1 MAGHGKGDARKV
13 VLAALFG
20 NLGISIAKFVAA
32 WLSGSITMLAEG
44 VHSVADTCNQ
54 GLLLIGMNLALRRD
68 ADRYPLGRAKE
79 SYFWA
84 FIVSLF
90 LFFLG
95 GVYAIYEGIHKLAEG
110 GGHEAGSPLVPVIV
124 LVVSIVLES
133 GSFYVAFREFNR
145 SRGTRPFREAL
156 FSGKDPT
163 IPVVLLE
170 DTGAMLGLVFALIA
184 VLATWLT
191 GSPYADA
198 IGSITIGVLL
208 CAIGVVL
215 AHDTRSLL
223 IGEGATPEM
232 RQKTLA
238 LARACEGVE
247 DVRQLLTMHLGPD
260 SILAALKVRFRP
272 GLGLEDVERITDTI
286 EERIRSEIPQMTR
299 IFVEADSDYDEAQDP
314 DRRGPSP

>member
-1 MAGHGKGDARKV
+1 MGHGKGDARKV
-13 VLAALFG
+13 VVAALIG

-54 GLLLIGMNLALRRD
+54 GLLLIGMNLALKRD
-68 ADRYPLGRAKE
+68 SDRYPLGRAKE

-95 GVYAIYEGIHKLAEG
+95 GVYAIYEGVHKLIEG
-110 GGHEAGSPLVPVIV
+110 GGHEGGSPLVPVIV
-124 LVVSIVLES
+124 LVVSIGLES

-145 SRGTRPFREAL
+145 SRGGRPIWDAL

-184 VLATWLT
+184 VVTTWLT

-198 IGSITIGVLL
+198 VGSITIGVLL
-208 CAIGVVL
+208 CLIGVVL

-232 RQKTLA
+232 RKKA
-238 LARACEGVE
+238 VELARSCEGVE
-247 DVRQLLTMHLGPD
+247 DVRQLLTMHLGPE

-286 EERIRSEIPQMTR
+286 EERIRNEIPQMTR
-299 IFVEADSDYDEAQDP
+299 IFVEADSDYDEALDK
-314 DRRGPSP
+314 DRAGPVR

>member
-13 VLAALFG
+13 VMAALFG
-20 NLGISIAKFVAA
+20 NLGIAIAKFIAA

-54 GLLLIGMNLALRRD
+54 GLLLIGMNLAGRRD
-68 ADRYPLGRAKE
+68 VNRYPLGRAKE

-95 GVYAIYEGIHKLAEG
+95 GVYAIYEGVHKLG
-110 GGHEAGSPLVPVIV
+110 DDHEPGSPLVPVIV
-124 LVVSIVLES
+124 LVISIGLEA
-133 GSFYVAFREFNR
+133 GSFTVAFREFNR
-145 SRGTRPFREAL
+145 SRGNRSIREAL

-184 VLATWLT
+184 VVATWLT
-191 GSPYADA
+191 GSPLADS

-208 CAIGVVL
+208 CAIGL
-215 AHDTRSLL
+215 ALAKDTRSLL

-232 RQKTLA
+232 RERALA
-238 LARACEGVE
+238 LARSCEGVD
-247 DVRQLLTMHLGPD
+247 DVRQMLTMHLGPD

-272 GLGLEDVERITDTI
+272 GLGVADVERITDAI
-286 EERIRSEIPQMTR
+286 EERIRSEIPQMNR
-299 IFVEADSDYDEAQDP
+299 IFVEADSDYDEALDE
-314 DRRGPSP
+314 DRSAPPH

>member
-1 MAGHGKGDARKV
+1 MAHGKGDPRKV

-54 GLLLIGMNLALRRD
+54 GLLLIGMNLALKRD
-68 ADRYPLGRAKE
+68 ANRYPLGRAKE

-95 GVYAIYEGIHKLAEG
+95 GVYAIYEGVHKLFE
-110 GGHEAGSPLVPVIV
+110 GGHETGSPLIPVIV
-124 LVVSIVLES
+124 LLVSIALES
-133 GSFYVAFREFNR
+133 GSFYVAFREFNL
-145 SRGTRPFREAL
+145 SRAGRPIREAL
-156 FSGKDPT
+156 FHGKDPT

-191 GSPYADA
+191 GSPLADG
-198 IGSITIGVLL
+198 IGSITIGLLL
-208 CAIGVVL
+208 CGIGVVL

-223 IGEGATPEM
+223 IGESATPEM
-232 RQKTLA
+232 RERAIA
-238 LARACEGVE
+238 LARSCEGVE
-247 DVRQLLTMHLGPD
+247 DVRQLLTMHLGPQ
-260 SILAALKVRFRP
+260 SILAAFKVRFRP
-272 GLGLEDVERITDTI
+272 GMELRDIERTTDTI
-286 EERIRSEIPQMTR
+286 EERIRAEIPQMTR
-299 IFVEADSDYDEAQDP
+299 IFVEADSDYDEKLDP
-314 DRRGPSP
+314 ARN